1 MTGTKLFLWL
11 GAGVAVVA
19 GLALSPVSSSHVIA
33 ANQAAASPLNCNLS
47 AYKASS
53 GLTSAVDGNLLTVS
67 WNGQGTSQLRA
78 RFGID
83 GGTPTIRDLSV
94 RQGGG
99 EWAVLGQNLTPE
111 YRVTTG
117 IRRMSNDQSN
127 ALSSLG
133 IDVTQDVIDKHR
145 WYAFWDAPLSIPGY
159 NVPGAGR
166 GGRGGRGGEQAAPA
180 AAPQAPAAPTLGQ
193 GGTIAEQAAALQAGS
208 RGKPGYNPDPN
219 PPGATGGRGLGIPRK
234 PEEIRRG
241 VSAFS
246 STSCEVKTDGGSL
259 AVTFPGMKL
268 GIFDGNLR
276 FTVYRGT
283 NLIQMDAL
291 ARTNEP
297 WVAYKYDAGL
307 KGFSTATMPRVTW
320 RDTGGHP
327 QQHQFGGPKSN
338 ALAGVRAANRLLLAE
353 GPRGAVATFP
363 PPHTFFFTREVDV
376 NLGYVFYRND
386 GSGTYSIGVTMPEA
400 ESDTF
405 PQYAQNY
412 ALYNAPPGTLQ
423 KMSMF
428 FYASPEPGE
437 ATRQAALA
445 FTHNDAFKPVPGYK
459 TFVNHFHLDFTGRQR
474 VNGFDTPFQDLM
486 AMKAIGLNIIGLSDF
501 HFELNAGDWGPLRFR
516 DQKDYFEA
524 SRRASDKD
532 FLVVPWEEPSVAF
545 GGHYN
550 IMWPKNF
557 YWSKVNV
564 PGGGRGGG
572 AAAAAVASATP
583 APFTE
588 NDPTYGKVYHAA
600 NNAADMQK
608 ILDAENGYWYHAHPR
623 TKSTAGFPDATW
635 NTPYL
640 KNDRY
645 LGLAFKPGMG
655 QDNSEA
661 TMCEWRCFDAIDT
674 MNNMYAGLGIRPKY
688 VIADIDTYRKNP
700 EDDTYAN
707 FPVNYL
713 KIDTVPG
720 PDQDWSPVLKS
731 LRDGTFF
738 VSTGEILIKNYT
750 ITGSGN
756 QRTLTADVEWTF
768 PMAFM
773 EIVSGDGKTVS
784 KQRIPATDMQAFGTK
799 KISIPFDATGK
810 KWVRFSMWDVAGN
823 GGFVQPQWLG
833 NASTN

>member
-1 MTGTKLFLWL
+1 MRGTKLVLSA
-11 GAGVAVVA
+11 GALVAVVT
-19 GLALSPVSSSHVIA
+19 GLAIPLSPSSELIA
-33 ANQAAASPLNCNLS
+33 ARQSAAPLNCNLTQ
-47 AYKASS
+47 YKAGA
-53 GLTSAVDGNLLTVS
+53 GLTAAIENDVLNVS
-67 WNGQGTSQLRA
+67 WNGQATSQLRA
-78 RFGID
+78 RFAIN

-94 RQGGG
+94 RRGSG
-99 EWAVLGQNLTPE
+99 EWATLGQNLTPE
-111 YRVTTG
+111 YQVTTG
-117 IRRMSNDQSN
+117 VRRMSNDQSN

-133 IDVTQDVIDKHR
+133 TDITQDVIDKNR

-159 NVPGAGR
+159 NMPGAGR
-166 GGRGGRGGEQAAPA
+166 GGRGAAEAAADAPA
-180 AAPQAPAAPTLGQ
+180 TAPPPAPTLGQ
-193 GGTIAEQAAALQAGS
+193 GGTIAEQVAALQSGS
-208 RGKPGYNPDPN
+208 RGKPGYNPNPN

-234 PEEIRRG
+234 REEIRRG

-246 STSCEVKTDGGSL
+246 ASSCEVKSDGGSL

-283 NLIQMDAL
+283 NLIQMDAI

-307 KGFSTATMPRVTW
+307 KGFSTTAMPMVTW

-327 QQHQFGGPKSN
+327 QHHQFGGPKSN
-338 ALAGVRAANRLLLAE
+338 GLAGVRAANRLLLAE
-353 GPRGAVATFP
+353 GSRGSIATFP

-386 GSGTYSIGVTMPEA
+386 GGGTYSIGVTMPEA

-412 ALYNAPPGTLQ
+412 ALYNAPPGTWQ
-423 KMSMF
+423 KMSMY
-428 FYASPEPGE
+428 FYASPETGE

-445 FTHNDAFKPVPGYK
+445 FTRGDVFKAIPGYK

-474 VNGFDTPFQDLM
+474 AAGSFDTPFQDLM

-501 HFELNAGDWGPLRFR
+501 HFELSPGDWGPLRFR

-550 IMWPKNF
+550 IMWPKAF
-557 YWSKVNV
+557 YWSKTNV
-564 PGGGRGGG
+564 PSGGRGQPPPTT
-572 AAAAAVASATP
+572 TP

-608 ILDAENGYWYHAHPR
+608 ILDAEGGYWYHAHPR
-623 TKSTAGFPDATW
+623 TKSTAGFPEATW
-635 NTPYL
+635 STPYL
-640 KNDRY
+640 KSDRY
-645 LGLAFKPGMG
+645 LGVAFKPGMG

-661 TMCEWRCFDAIDT
+661 TMCEWRCFDGVDT
-674 MNNMYAGLGIRPKY
+674 MNNLNAGTGIGPKY
-688 VIADIDTYRKNP
+688 VIADIDTYRKSP

-713 KIDTVPG
+713 KLDTTPG
-720 PDQDWSPVLKS
+720 PDEDWSPVLKAM
-731 LRDGTFF
+731 RDGNFF
-738 VSTGEILIKNYT
+738 VTTGEILIKNYAVG
-750 ITGSGN
+750 GSGN
-756 QRTLTADVEWTF
+756 QRTITADAEWTY

-784 KQRIPATDMQAFGTK
+784 KQRIPATDMQAFGTRK
-799 KISIPFDATGK
+799 LSIPFDATGK

-823 GGFVQPQWLG
+823 GAFSQPQWLTAPPTTTG
-833 NASTN
+833 GGR

>member
-1 MTGTKLFLWL
+1 MRAAKYLLPA
-11 GAGVAVVA
+11 GAAVGVAAALFVPLGPSSNVLAARQA
-19 GLALSPVSSSHVIA
+19 GA
-33 ANQAAASPLNCNLS
+33 ALNCNLNE
-47 AYKASS
+47 YKAST
-53 GLTSAVDGNLLTVS
+53 GLTAAVDGDLLTVS
-67 WNGQGTSQLRA
+67 WSGQGTSQLRA
-78 RFGID
+78 RFAINS
-83 GGTPTIRDLSV
+83 GTPTIRDLSV
-94 RQGGG
+94 RRGSGD
-99 EWAVLGQNLTPE
+99 WAMLGQNLTPE

-117 IRRMSNDQSN
+117 VRRMSNDQAN

-133 IDVTQDVIDKHR
+133 IDITQEVIDKNR
-145 WYAFWDAPLSIPGY
+145 WFAFWDAPLMIPGY

-166 GGRGGRGGEQAAPA
+166 GGRGA
-180 AAPQAPAAPTLGQ
+180 AAEPPPPVQSPPPPTLGQ
-193 GGTIAEQAAALQAGS
+193 GGTVAEQVAALQSGQ
-208 RGKPGYNPDPN
+208 RGKPGYNPNPN
-219 PPGATGGRGLGIPRK
+219 PPGMTGGRGLGIPRK

-246 STSCEVKTDGGSL
+246 ASSCDVKTDGGSL

-283 NLIQMDAL
+283 NLIQMDAI

-307 KGFSTATMPRVTW
+307 KGFATSTMPRVIW
-320 RDTGGHP
+320 RDTGGH
-327 QQHQFGGPKSN
+327 QQHHLFGGPKGNELS
-338 ALAGVRAANRLLLAE
+338 GVRAANRILIAE
-353 GPRGAVATFP
+353 GSRGSVATFP

-386 GSGTYSIGVTMPEA
+386 GGGTYSIGVTMPER

-412 ALYNAPPGTLQ
+412 ALYNAPPGTWQ
-423 KMSMF
+423 KMSMY
-428 FYASPEPGE
+428 FYASPENGE
-437 ATRQAALA
+437 ATRQAALG
-445 FTHNDAFKPVPGYK
+445 FTRDDVFKSIPGYK

-474 VNGFDTPFQDLM
+474 VAGFDTPFQDLM

-501 HFELNAGDWGPLRFR
+501 HFELNPGDWGPLRFR

-550 IMWPKNF
+550 IMWPKAF
-557 YWSKVNV
+557 YWSKTNM
-564 PGGGRGGG
+564 PGGRGQPPPPN
-572 AAAAAVASATP
+572 AKP

-600 NNAADMQK
+600 NNAEDMQK
-608 ILDAENGYWYHAHPR
+608 ILDAEGGYWYHAHPG
-623 TKSTAGFPDATW
+623 TKSTAGFPQATW
-635 NTPYL
+635 GTKYL

-661 TMCEWRCFDAIDT
+661 TMCEQRCFEPVDT
-674 MNNMYAGLGIRPKY
+674 MNNMNAGQGIGPKY
-688 VIADIDTYRKNP
+688 VIADIDTYRKSP

-713 KIDTVPG
+713 KIDRVPG
-720 PDQDWSPVLKS
+720 HDEDWSPVLKAM
-731 LRDGTFF
+731 RDGNFF
-738 VSTGEILIKNYT
+738 VTTGEILIKNYAVGGSGDKRT
-750 ITGSGN
+750 IT
-756 QRTLTADVEWTF
+756 ADAEWTY

-773 EIVSGDGKTVS
+773 EIVTGDGKTVS
-784 KQRIPATDMQAFGTK
+784 KQRIPATEMQAFGTRK
-799 KISIPFDATGK
+799 LSIPFDATGK

-823 GGFVQPQWLG
+823 GAFTQPQWLTTAAPATTG
-833 NASTN
+833 GAGR